1 MPNSSILLVDDDVEI
16 LNALQKFLKK
26 QRYTVTSTAWAAE
39 AAELMSGGTAPFDLL
54 ITDLRMPAISGFT
67 FLRAFRA
74 THPRIPVI
82 VLTAFANP
90 PTRAAVA
97 ELGAVACLEKPVDT
111 NLLKE
116 TISLALSNANV
127 PAFSGR

>member
-1 MPNSSILLVDDDVEI
+1 MPNSTILLVDDDVE
-16 LNALQKFLKK
+16 LLKALKKFLRK
-26 QRYTVTSTAWAAE
+26 QGYTVSTAAWPAE
-39 AAELMSGGTAPFDLL
+39 AAELMSGGTVPFDLL

-67 FLRAFRA
+67 FVRAFRA
-74 THPRIPVI
+74 THPQIPVI

-97 ELGAVACLEKPVDT
+97 DLGAVACLEKPVDT

-116 TISLALSNANV
+116 TISLALSRVTA
-127 PAFSGR
+127 PASDGH